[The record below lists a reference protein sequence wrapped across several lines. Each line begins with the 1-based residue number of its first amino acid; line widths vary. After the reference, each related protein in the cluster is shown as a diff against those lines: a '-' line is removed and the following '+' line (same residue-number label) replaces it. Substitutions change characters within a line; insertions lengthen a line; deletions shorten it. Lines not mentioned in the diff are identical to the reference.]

1 MKSSEW
7 CGSMRECVLI
17 LEFKDEKS
25 IEFEMEL
32 KHLIEFVV
40 YVCVCVYL
48 AEHCEEQCLSL
59 CICMLKL
66 LSG

>member
-7 CGSMRECVLI
+7 CGSMSECVLI

-40 YVCVCVYL
+40 YVCVCV
-48 AEHCEEQCLSL
+48 
-59 CICMLKL
+59 CIFGRTL
-66 LSG
+66 

>member
-40 YVCVCVYL
+40 YVCVCVYIFGRTL
-48 AEHCEEQCLSL
+48 
-59 CICMLKL
+59 
-66 LSG
+66 